1 MQTRQHLFLI
11 GFMGCGKTYWG
22 KLLAHQTGLPF
33 LDLDDLIVQ
42 RSGQSIAQIFTEQG
56 EPGFRALEQKL
67 LQTLDELP
75 ASVIAT
81 GGGTPC
87 FFDNMDWMNSVGTT
101 VYLKTTPTLLA
112 GRLRLEKEYRP
123 LLAGVS
129 VDDLE
134 TFIKKKVMEREP
146 DYLRAKV
153 ILEQSE
159 DAGDFLEKL
168 ELVIERL

>member
-22 KLLAHQTGLPF
+22 RILAHQTSLPF

-42 RSGQSIAQIFTEQG
+42 RTGQSIAQIFTEHG
-56 EPGFRALEQKL
+56 ESGFRKLEQK
-67 LQTLDELP
+67 TLKTLEEFP
-75 ASVIAT
+75 ASIIAT

-87 FFDNMDWMNSVGTT
+87 FFDNMDWMNTVGTT
-101 VYLKTTPTLLA
+101 VYLKTAPSLLA
-112 GRLRLEKEYRP
+112 ERLRLEKEYRP

-129 VDDLE
+129 LDDLE
-134 TFIKKKVMEREP
+134 AFIEKKVMEREP
-146 DYLRAKV
+146 DYMRAKV

-159 DAGDFLEKL
+159 DEGNFGKRL
-168 ELVIERL
+168 ELAVEML